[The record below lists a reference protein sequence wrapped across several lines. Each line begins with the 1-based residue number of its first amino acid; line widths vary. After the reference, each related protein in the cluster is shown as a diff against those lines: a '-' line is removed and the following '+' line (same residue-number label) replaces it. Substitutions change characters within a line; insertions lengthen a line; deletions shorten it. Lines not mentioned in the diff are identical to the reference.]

1 LIVDDDVDIV
11 TLFGLLLKKQGFHV
25 SGFTSPSQAVEH
37 FQINFRQYVLVISDI
52 RMPEMNGYEFI
63 KRVKEIKPEVK
74 VFFMTAF
81 EIDDIEFTRVLPSI
95 KIDELIKKPIL
106 ADKFTS
112 LVKRHINEEKK
123 NDLDKEIIGRLDIPA
138 GLRELLVSHSF
149 TVEQLLNMKSADIA
163 EALGIDQDA
172 ARLIVTAVRSAT

>member
-1 LIVDDDVDIV
+1 
-11 TLFGLLLKKQGFHV
+11 
-25 SGFTSPSQAVEH
+25 
-37 FQINFRQYVLVISDI
+37 
-52 RMPEMNGYEFI
+52 M
-63 KRVKEIKPEVK
+63 VKEIKPEVK

>member
-1 LIVDDDVDIV
+1 
-11 TLFGLLLKKQGFHV
+11 
-25 SGFTSPSQAVEH
+25 
-37 FQINFRQYVLVISDI
+37 
-52 RMPEMNGYEFI
+52 MPEMNGYEFI